1 MQILISVIINLVI
14 LAVTLPLFYIYI
26 VSRARERLEKETMSK
41 AREEIE
47 ALVKEFNN
55 IALSRIS
62 ILEDSIVRAGRLVK
76 ELNGVKD
83 TDKNDKYTDKINNK
97 QIIKEE
103 TKTEE
108 NNINIAEEV
117 KENKEELEEV
127 KINTADDNTE
137 EIQSEA
143 VPISVNANKENKKEK
158 KLDIR
163 VDDENIKLN
172 TKIEKEE
179 KEKNQKTE
187 IKEKKEEKIKEE
199 VKPKPKKS
207 NIDTAAKAIDDEAR
221 REVIEK
227 LRSKLDKTIK
237 TNMAIYDKPIEDKTI
252 AYVNEP
258 LEDSMKGYSKNDD
271 IIKLYKQGLSK
282 EDIAKK
288 LKCSITEIDIVI
300 DLNMD

>member
-1 MQILISVIINLVI
+1 MQIVISIIINIVI

-26 VSRARERLEKETMSK
+26 VSKARERLEKETMSK

-62 ILEDSIVRAGRLVK
+62 ILENSIVRANRLIK
-76 ELNGVKD
+76 ELNNLQ
-83 TDKNDKYTDKINNK
+83 NDKKINNINK
-97 QIIKEE
+97 PAASVKEE
-103 TKTEE
+103 IKTEE
-108 NNINIAEEV
+108 NT
-117 KENKEELEEV
+117 NKQE
-127 KINTADDNTE
+127 
-137 EIQSEA
+137 
-143 VPISVNANKENKKEK
+143 EK
-158 KLDIR
+158 KLDVSVQEPKNTESNKNVVMNNETKNKKLDVR
-163 VDDENIKLN
+163 VEDDNIKINSKEEKKEN
-172 TKIEKEE
+172 TEKIEKAE
-179 KEKNQKTE
+179 KQ
-187 IKEKKEEKIKEE
+187 EKKEEV

-227 LRSKLDKTIK
+227 LRSKLDRTIK

-252 AYVNEP
+252 ALVNEP
-258 LEDSMKGYSKNDD
+258 LDSTAKDYNKNDD

-282 EDIAKK
+282 EEIAKK

-300 DLNMD
+300 DLNLD

>member
-1 MQILISVIINLVI
+1 MQIVISIIINIVI

-26 VSRARERLEKETMSK
+26 VSKARERLEKETMSK

-62 ILEDSIVRAGRLVK
+62 ILEDSIVRANRLIK
-76 ELNGVKD
+76 ELNNLQ
-83 TDKNDKYTDKINNK
+83 NDKKINNINK
-97 QIIKEE
+97 PAASVKEE
-103 TKTEE
+103 IKTEE
-108 NNINIAEEV
+108 KTNKQEEKKSDVSVQEPKNIESNNSNNSNKNVVINN
-117 KENKEELEEV
+117 EN
-127 KINTADDNTE
+127 
-137 EIQSEA
+137 
-143 VPISVNANKENKKEK
+143 K

-163 VDDENIKLN
+163 VEDDIKINSKAEKKEN
-172 TKIEKEE
+172 TEKIEKVE
-179 KEKNQKTE
+179 KQ
-187 IKEKKEEKIKEE
+187 EKKEEV

-227 LRSKLDKTIK
+227 LRSKLDRTIK

-252 AYVNEP
+252 ALVNEP
-258 LEDSMKGYSKNDD
+258 LNNTSKDYNKNDD

-282 EDIAKK
+282 EEIAKK
-288 LKCSITEIDIVI
+288 LNCSITEIDIVI
-300 DLNMD
+300 DLNLD

>member
-1 MQILISVIINLVI
+1 MQIVISIIINIVI

-26 VSRARERLEKETMSK
+26 VSKARERLEKETMSK

-62 ILEDSIVRAGRLVK
+62 ILEDSIVRANRLVK
-76 ELNGVKD
+76 ELNNLQ
-83 TDKNDKYTDKINNK
+83 NDKKINNINK
-97 QIIKEE
+97 PAAAVKEE
-103 TKTEE
+103 IKTEE
-108 NNINIAEEV
+108 NTNKQEEKKLYVSV
-117 KENKEELEEV
+117 KEAQNIESNNSNNSNKNV
-127 KINTADDNTE
+127 VINN
-137 EIQSEA
+137 
-143 VPISVNANKENKKEK
+143 ENK

-163 VDDENIKLN
+163 VEDDIKIN
-172 TKIEKEE
+172 PKTEKTEKIEKSE
-179 KEKNQKTE
+179 KQ
-187 IKEKKEEKIKEE
+187 EKKEEV

-227 LRSKLDKTIK
+227 LRSKLDRTIK

-252 AYVNEP
+252 ALVNEP
-258 LEDSMKGYSKNDD
+258 LNNTSKDYNKNDD

-282 EDIAKK
+282 EEIAKK
-288 LKCSITEIDIVI
+288 LNCSITEIDIVI
-300 DLNMD
+300 DLNLD

>member
-1 MQILISVIINLVI
+1 MQIVISIIINIVI

-26 VSRARERLEKETMSK
+26 VSKARERLEKETMSK

-62 ILEDSIVRAGRLVK
+62 ILEDSIVRANRLVK
-76 ELNGVKD
+76 ELNNLQ
-83 TDKNDKYTDKINNK
+83 NDKKINNINK
-97 QIIKEE
+97 PAAAVKEE
-103 TKTEE
+103 IKTEE
-108 NNINIAEEV
+108 NTNKQEEKKLDVSV
-117 KENKEELEEV
+117 KEAQNIESNNSNNSNKNV
-127 KINTADDNTE
+127 VMNN
-137 EIQSEA
+137 
-143 VPISVNANKENKKEK
+143 ENKNK

-163 VDDENIKLN
+163 VEDDIKIN
-172 TKIEKEE
+172 SKTEKTEKIEKAE
-179 KEKNQKTE
+179 KQ
-187 IKEKKEEKIKEE
+187 EKKEEV

-227 LRSKLDKTIK
+227 LRSKLDRTIK

-252 AYVNEP
+252 ALVNEP
-258 LEDSMKGYSKNDD
+258 LNNTSKDYNKNDD

-282 EDIAKK
+282 EEIAKK
-288 LKCSITEIDIVI
+288 LNCSITEIDIVI
-300 DLNMD
+300 DLNLD

>member
-1 MQILISVIINLVI
+1 MQIVISIIINIVI

-26 VSRARERLEKETMSK
+26 VSKARERLEKETVSK

-62 ILEDSIVRAGRLVK
+62 ILEDSIVRANRLVK
-76 ELNGVKD
+76 ELNNLQNGKKD
-83 TDKNDKYTDKINNK
+83 NNINNTDAVA
-97 QIIKEE
+97 KEE
-103 TKTEE
+103 IKTEE
-108 NNINIAEEV
+108 NTNKQEEKKLDVSV
-117 KENKEELEEV
+117 KEAQNIESNNSNNSNKNV
-127 KINTADDNTE
+127 VMNN
-137 EIQSEA
+137 
-143 VPISVNANKENKKEK
+143 ENKNK

-163 VDDENIKLN
+163 VEDDIKIN
-172 TKIEKEE
+172 SKTEKTEKIEKAE
-179 KEKNQKTE
+179 KQ
-187 IKEKKEEKIKEE
+187 EKKEEV

-227 LRSKLDKTIK
+227 LRSKLDRTIK

-252 AYVNEP
+252 ALVNEP
-258 LEDSMKGYSKNDD
+258 LDNTAKDYNKNDD

-282 EDIAKK
+282 EEIAKK
-288 LKCSITEIDIVI
+288 LNCSITEIDIVI
-300 DLNMD
+300 DLNLD

>member
-1 MQILISVIINLVI
+1 MQIVISVIINIVI

-26 VSRARERLEKETMSK
+26 VSKARERLEKETMSK

-62 ILEDSIVRAGRLVK
+62 ILEDSIVRANRLVK
-76 ELNGVKD
+76 ELNNLQNGKKD
-83 TDKNDKYTDKINNK
+83 NNINK
-97 QIIKEE
+97 SPAVKEE
-103 TKTEE
+103 IKTEE
-108 NNINIAEEV
+108 NTNKQEEKKLDVSVQEAQNIESNNSNKNV
-117 KENKEELEEV
+117 VMNNEN
-127 KINTADDNTE
+127 
-137 EIQSEA
+137 
-143 VPISVNANKENKKEK
+143 K

-163 VDDENIKLN
+163 VEDNNIKINSKAERKEN
-172 TKIEKEE
+172 TEKIEKAE
-179 KEKNQKTE
+179 KQ
-187 IKEKKEEKIKEE
+187 EKKEET

-227 LRSKLDKTIK
+227 LRSKLDRTIK

-252 AYVNEP
+252 ALVNDP
-258 LEDSMKGYSKNDD
+258 LDSTAKDYNKNDD

-282 EDIAKK
+282 EEIAKK
-288 LKCSITEIDIVI
+288 LNCSITEIDIVI
-300 DLNMD
+300 DLNLD

>member
-1 MQILISVIINLVI
+1 MQIVISIIINIVI

-26 VSRARERLEKETMSK
+26 VSKARERLEKETMSK

-62 ILEDSIVRAGRLVK
+62 ILEDSIVRANRLVK
-76 ELNGVKD
+76 ELNNLQ
-83 TDKNDKYTDKINNK
+83 NDKKINNINK
-97 QIIKEE
+97 PAAAVKEE
-103 TKTEE
+103 IKTEE
-108 NNINIAEEV
+108 NTNKQEEKKLDVSV
-117 KENKEELEEV
+117 KEAQNIESNNSNNSNKNV
-127 KINTADDNTE
+127 VINN
-137 EIQSEA
+137 
-143 VPISVNANKENKKEK
+143 ENK

-163 VDDENIKLN
+163 VEDDIKIN
-172 TKIEKEE
+172 PKTEKTEKIEKSE
-179 KEKNQKTE
+179 KQ
-187 IKEKKEEKIKEE
+187 EKKEEV

-227 LRSKLDKTIK
+227 LRSKLDRTIK

-252 AYVNEP
+252 ALVNEP
-258 LEDSMKGYSKNDD
+258 LNNTSKDYNKNDD

-282 EDIAKK
+282 EEIAKK
-288 LKCSITEIDIVI
+288 LNCSITEIDIVI
-300 DLNMD
+300 DLNLD

>member
-1 MQILISVIINLVI
+1 MQILISIIINIVI

-26 VSRARERLEKETMSK
+26 VSKARERLEKETMSK

-62 ILEDSIVRAGRLVK
+62 ILEDSIVRASRLVK
-76 ELNGVKD
+76 ELNGIQ
-83 TDKNDKYTDKINNK
+83 NDKKNIKDNILKEEITAEENVYIPEENIKKQEEKKLDISVEESNNNISINN
-97 QIIKEE
+97 EE
-103 TKTEE
+103 K
-108 NNINIAEEV
+108 N
-117 KENKEELEEV
+117 
-127 KINTADDNTE
+127 
-137 EIQSEA
+137 
-143 VPISVNANKENKKEK
+143 K

-163 VDDENIKLN
+163 VEDNNIKINSKAEN
-172 TKIEKEE
+172 TEKIEKSET
-179 KEKNQKTE
+179 KE
-187 IKEKKEEKIKEE
+187 EKKES
-199 VKPKPKKS
+199 KPKPKKN

-227 LRSKLDKTIK
+227 LRNKLDKTIK

-258 LEDSMKGYSKNDD
+258 LNNTSKDYNKNDD
-271 IIKLYKQGLSK
+271 IITLYKQGLSK
-282 EDIAKK
+282 EEIAKK

>member
-1 MQILISVIINLVI
+1 MQIVISIIINIVI

-26 VSRARERLEKETMSK
+26 VSKARERLEKETMSK

-62 ILEDSIVRAGRLVK
+62 ILEDSIVRANRLVK
-76 ELNGVKD
+76 ELNNLQ
-83 TDKNDKYTDKINNK
+83 NDKKINNINK
-97 QIIKEE
+97 PAAAVKEE
-103 TKTEE
+103 IKKEE
-108 NNINIAEEV
+108 NTNKQEEKKLDVSV
-117 KENKEELEEV
+117 KEAQNIESNNSNNSNKNV
-127 KINTADDNTE
+127 VMNN
-137 EIQSEA
+137 
-143 VPISVNANKENKKEK
+143 ENKNK

-163 VDDENIKLN
+163 VEDDIKIN
-172 TKIEKEE
+172 SKTEKTEKIEKAE
-179 KEKNQKTE
+179 KQ
-187 IKEKKEEKIKEE
+187 EKKEEV

-227 LRSKLDKTIK
+227 LRSKLDRTIK

-252 AYVNEP
+252 ALVNEP
-258 LEDSMKGYSKNDD
+258 LDNTAKDYNKNDD

-282 EDIAKK
+282 EEIAKK
-288 LKCSITEIDIVI
+288 LNCSITEIDIVI
-300 DLNMD
+300 DLNLD

>member
-1 MQILISVIINLVI
+1 MQIVISIIINIVI

-26 VSRARERLEKETMSK
+26 VSKARERLEKETMSK

-62 ILEDSIVRAGRLVK
+62 ILEDSIVRANRLVK
-76 ELNGVKD
+76 ELNNLQ
-83 TDKNDKYTDKINNK
+83 NDKKINNINK
-97 QIIKEE
+97 PAAAVKEE
-103 TKTEE
+103 IKTEE
-108 NNINIAEEV
+108 NTNKQEEKKLYVSV
-117 KENKEELEEV
+117 KEAQNIESNNSNNSNKNV
-127 KINTADDNTE
+127 VINN
-137 EIQSEA
+137 
-143 VPISVNANKENKKEK
+143 ENK

-163 VDDENIKLN
+163 VEDDIKIN
-172 TKIEKEE
+172 SKTEKTEKIEKAE
-179 KEKNQKTE
+179 KQ
-187 IKEKKEEKIKEE
+187 EKKEEV

-227 LRSKLDKTIK
+227 LRSKLDRTIK

-252 AYVNEP
+252 ALVNEP
-258 LEDSMKGYSKNDD
+258 LDNTAKDYNKNDD

-282 EDIAKK
+282 EEIAKK
-288 LKCSITEIDIVI
+288 LNCSITEIDIVI
-300 DLNMD
+300 DLNLD

>member
-1 MQILISVIINLVI
+1 MQIVISVIINIVI

-26 VSRARERLEKETMSK
+26 VSKARERLEKETMSK

-62 ILEDSIVRAGRLVK
+62 ILEDSIVRANRLVK
-76 ELNGVKD
+76 ELNNLQNGKKD
-83 TDKNDKYTDKINNK
+83 NNINNTAAA
-97 QIIKEE
+97 IKEE
-103 TKTEE
+103 IKTEE
-108 NNINIAEEV
+108 NTNKQEEKKADVSVQEAKNIESNDS
-117 KENKEELEEV
+117 NKNV
-127 KINTADDNTE
+127 VIN
-137 EIQSEA
+137 
-143 VPISVNANKENKKEK
+143 NKNK

-163 VDDENIKLN
+163 VEDDIKINSKAEKKEN
-172 TKIEKEE
+172 TEKIEKAE
-179 KEKNQKTE
+179 KQ
-187 IKEKKEEKIKEE
+187 EKKEEV
-199 VKPKPKKS
+199 VKPKPKPKKN

-227 LRSKLDKTIK
+227 LRNKLDRTIK

-252 AYVNEP
+252 ALVNEP
-258 LEDSMKGYSKNDD
+258 LDNTAKDYNKNDD

-282 EDIAKK
+282 EEIAKK

-300 DLNMD
+300 DLNLD

>member
-1 MQILISVIINLVI
+1 MQIVISIIINIVI

-26 VSRARERLEKETMSK
+26 VSKARERLEKETMSK

-62 ILEDSIVRAGRLVK
+62 ILEDSIVRANRLVK
-76 ELNGVKD
+76 ELNNLQNGKKD
-83 TDKNDKYTDKINNK
+83 NNINNTAAA
-97 QIIKEE
+97 IKEE
-103 TKTEE
+103 IKTEE
-108 NNINIAEEV
+108 NTNKQEEKKLDVSV
-117 KENKEELEEV
+117 KEAQNIESNNSNNSNKNV
-127 KINTADDNTE
+127 VMNN
-137 EIQSEA
+137 
-143 VPISVNANKENKKEK
+143 ENKNK

-163 VDDENIKLN
+163 VEDDIKIN
-172 TKIEKEE
+172 SKTEKTEKIEKAE
-179 KEKNQKTE
+179 KQ
-187 IKEKKEEKIKEE
+187 EKKEEV

-227 LRSKLDKTIK
+227 LISKLDRTIK

-252 AYVNEP
+252 ALVNEP
-258 LEDSMKGYSKNDD
+258 LDNTAKDYNKNDD

-282 EDIAKK
+282 EEIAKK
-288 LKCSITEIDIVI
+288 LNCSITEIDIVI
-300 DLNMD
+300 DLNLD

>member
-1 MQILISVIINLVI
+1 MQIVISIIINIVI

-26 VSRARERLEKETMSK
+26 VSKARERLEKETMSK

-62 ILEDSIVRAGRLVK
+62 ILEDSIVRANRLVK
-76 ELNGVKD
+76 ELNNLQ
-83 TDKNDKYTDKINNK
+83 NDKKINNINK
-97 QIIKEE
+97 PAAAVKEE
-103 TKTEE
+103 IKTEE
-108 NNINIAEEV
+108 NTNKQEEKKLDVSV
-117 KENKEELEEV
+117 KEAQNIESNNSNKNV
-127 KINTADDNTE
+127 VMNN
-137 EIQSEA
+137 
-143 VPISVNANKENKKEK
+143 ENKNK

-163 VDDENIKLN
+163 VEDDIKIN
-172 TKIEKEE
+172 SKTEKTEKIEKAE
-179 KEKNQKTE
+179 KQ
-187 IKEKKEEKIKEE
+187 EKKEEV

-227 LRSKLDKTIK
+227 LRSKLDRTIK

-252 AYVNEP
+252 ALVNEP
-258 LEDSMKGYSKNDD
+258 LNNTSKDYNKNDD

-282 EDIAKK
+282 EEIAKK

-300 DLNMD
+300 DLNLD

>member
-1 MQILISVIINLVI
+1 MQIVISVIINIVI

-26 VSRARERLEKETMSK
+26 VSKARERLEKETMSK

-62 ILEDSIVRAGRLVK
+62 ILEDSIVRANRLVK
-76 ELNGVKD
+76 ELNNLQNGKKD
-83 TDKNDKYTDKINNK
+83 NNINNTAAA
-97 QIIKEE
+97 IKEE
-103 TKTEE
+103 IKTEE
-108 NNINIAEEV
+108 NTNKQEEKKADVSVQEAKNIESNDS
-117 KENKEELEEV
+117 NKNV
-127 KINTADDNTE
+127 VIN
-137 EIQSEA
+137 
-143 VPISVNANKENKKEK
+143 NKNK

-163 VDDENIKLN
+163 VEDDIKINSKEEKKEN
-172 TKIEKEE
+172 TEKIEKPE
-179 KEKNQKTE
+179 KQDR
-187 IKEKKEEKIKEE
+187 KEEV
-199 VKPKPKKS
+199 VKPKPKKN

-227 LRSKLDKTIK
+227 LRNKLDRTIK

-252 AYVNEP
+252 ALVNEP
-258 LEDSMKGYSKNDD
+258 LDNTAKDYNKNDD

-282 EDIAKK
+282 EEIAKK

-300 DLNMD
+300 DLNLD

>member
-1 MQILISVIINLVI
+1 MQIVISIIINIVI

-26 VSRARERLEKETMSK
+26 VSKARERLEKEIMSK

-62 ILEDSIVRAGRLVK
+62 ILEDSIVRANRLVK
-76 ELNGVKD
+76 ELNNLQ
-83 TDKNDKYTDKINNK
+83 NDKKINNINK
-97 QIIKEE
+97 PAAAVKEE
-103 TKTEE
+103 IKTEE
-108 NNINIAEEV
+108 NTNKQEEKKLDVSV
-117 KENKEELEEV
+117 KEAQNIESNNSNNSNKNV
-127 KINTADDNTE
+127 VMNN
-137 EIQSEA
+137 
-143 VPISVNANKENKKEK
+143 ENKNK

-163 VDDENIKLN
+163 VEDDIKIN
-172 TKIEKEE
+172 SKTEKTEKIEKAE
-179 KEKNQKTE
+179 KQ
-187 IKEKKEEKIKEE
+187 EKKEEV

-227 LRSKLDKTIK
+227 LRSKLDRTIK

-252 AYVNEP
+252 ALVNEP
-258 LEDSMKGYSKNDD
+258 LDNTAKDYNKNDD

-282 EDIAKK
+282 EEIAKK
-288 LKCSITEIDIVI
+288 LNCSITEIDIVI
-300 DLNMD
+300 DLNLD

>member
-1 MQILISVIINLVI
+1 MQIVISIIINIVI

-26 VSRARERLEKETMSK
+26 VSKARERLEKEIMSK

-62 ILEDSIVRAGRLVK
+62 ILEDSIVRANRLVK
-76 ELNGVKD
+76 ELNNLQ
-83 TDKNDKYTDKINNK
+83 NDKKINNINK
-97 QIIKEE
+97 PAAAVKEE
-103 TKTEE
+103 IKTEE
-108 NNINIAEEV
+108 NTNKQEEKKLDVSV
-117 KENKEELEEV
+117 KEAQNIESNNSNNSNKNV
-127 KINTADDNTE
+127 VMNN
-137 EIQSEA
+137 
-143 VPISVNANKENKKEK
+143 ENK

-163 VDDENIKLN
+163 VEDDIKIN
-172 TKIEKEE
+172 SKTEKTEKIEKAE
-179 KEKNQKTE
+179 KQ
-187 IKEKKEEKIKEE
+187 EKKEEV

-227 LRSKLDKTIK
+227 LRSKLDRTIK

-252 AYVNEP
+252 ALVNEP
-258 LEDSMKGYSKNDD
+258 LDNTAKDYNKNDD

-282 EDIAKK
+282 EEIAKK
-288 LKCSITEIDIVI
+288 LNCSITEIDIVI
-300 DLNMD
+300 DLNLD